1 VTEQQHV
8 GPLTIGFVLVPGMLS
23 TGTALPYEMWAA
35 ADDHL
40 RSRDRRSPG
49 VALKL
54 LSPAGGSSS
63 SYGRVPIKPDGPF
76 DDGQRFDVIYLPAL
90 WRNPT
95 RSLGV
100 RSRLAAWLR
109 KQYESGA
116 QIAAVGA
123 GVSLLAA
130 TGLLDGR
137 SATTHWFFFDKFENE
152 FPSVDLKRQF
162 FITQS
167 GSLYCAASIN
177 SLADVTVNLIERA
190 FGHTTAHHVERNFSH
205 EIRRTYEEYRYM
217 DGGNSPLD
225 DEIVVEAQVWIESN
239 MSAQITIRE
248 LASRIGVSPRT
259 FDRRFRAATGTSP
272 RNYWQRQ
279 RAFLAKDLL
288 ENTNLTVGEIA
299 YRVGYQDVGHFSRI
313 FRREVSVGPSEYRA
327 TVRAKLFR

>member
-1 VTEQQHV
+1 
-8 GPLTIGFVLVPGMLS
+8 MLS

-35 ADDHL
+35 ADDCI
-40 RSRDRRSPG
+40 RSRGRRTPS
-49 VALKL
+49 VAPEL
-54 LSPAGGSSS
+54 LSPAGKSPSG
-63 SYGRVPIKPDGPF
+63 YGRLPIKPDSAF
-76 DDGQRFDVIYLPAL
+76 DAGRQYDVIYLPAL

-95 RSLGV
+95 RSLTV

-109 KQYESGA
+109 KQYKSGA

-130 TGLLDGR
+130 SGLLDGR
-137 SATTHWFFFDKFENE
+137 SATTHWYFFDKFENE
-152 FPSVDLKRQF
+152 FPHVELKRQF

-217 DGGNSPLD
+217 DGENSPLD

-239 MSAQITIRE
+239 ISAQIKITE
-248 LASRIGVSPRT
+248 LASRMGVSRRT
-259 FDRRFRAATGTSP
+259 FDRRFSSATGTSP

-279 RAFLAKDLL
+279 RALLAKDLL
-288 ENTNLTVGEIA
+288 ENTNLTISEIA

-327 TVRAKLFR
+327 TVRAKLFRSVVV